1 MAVPAVRLDD
11 LQLTVVPGEGLVAR
25 FGEVALLALSGGSG
39 AAIDQLLATCRA
51 LGHARI
57 DEPGAILVDQLDAL
71 LGERMPASPSFCVL
85 ATSAEGV
92 EVVLCGEVEVT
103 VARGGQVS
111 RHAGP
116 DPDTWVDLLVD
127 EGFDWLIAV
136 PLGTAEPPSDVRLDL
151 HDGVVPGGGLRLTQR
166 DRLPGEGARPA
177 TAEPAVEWQPPGEPT
192 PTPAPASAPV
202 SAPASVPMP
211 ETDTGAG
218 FVSVPLWR
226 APAPVAHGPLP
237 VATTSLDDP
246 VPEPGAVLV
255 PTLRCSAGHPNNPAA
270 SHCAHCGRSLLDG
283 TARLVERPQ
292 PTLGLLLLDDGSSY
306 TLDTGYLIGCLPDL
320 AISLSRGEVRPLVLP
335 ERDGV
340 AATHAEVVLDGWA
353 VTVADRALDADTWL
367 RRPGDREWSRLVHGR
382 PEVIVAE
389 SQIRVGERVLTFVA
403 ARRIS
408 GDDLLN

>member
-1 MAVPAVRLDD
+1 MAAPAVRLDD

-51 LGHARI
+51 LGTARI

-127 EGFDWLIAV
+127 QGFDWLVAV
-136 PLGTAEPPSDVRLDL
+136 PLGSAEPPSDVRLDL

-166 DRLPGEGARPA
+166 DRLPGEALPRREPDEPREQLPVETTAPGPA
-177 TAEPAVEWQPPGEPT
+177 AAEVSPPSVEAPG
-192 PTPAPASAPV
+192 
-202 SAPASVPMP
+202 
-211 ETDTGAG
+211 G

-226 APAPVAHGPLP
+226 APAPATRSPLP
-237 VATTSLDDP
+237 VATTSLDEP
-246 VPEPGAVLV
+246 APEPGEVLV

-270 SHCAHCGRSLLDG
+270 THCGWCGRSLVDG
-283 TARLVERPQ
+283 TARLVDRPQ
-292 PTLGLLLLDDGSSY
+292 PTLGILLLDDGSSY
-306 TLDTGYLIGCLPDL
+306 TLDAGYLIGSMPDL
-320 AISLSRGEVRPLVLP
+320 ANALSRGDVRPLVLP

-340 AATHAEVVLDGWA
+340 VPTHAEIALDGWA
-353 VTVADRALDADTWL
+353 VTVADRAPDAGTWV
-367 RRPGDREWSRLVHGR
+367 RRPGDREWSRLAPSR
-382 PEVIVAE
+382 PEMIVAE
-389 SQIRVGERVLTFVA
+389 SQIRVGERVLTFIA
-403 ARRIS
+403 ARRIT
-408 GDDLLN
+408 GDDHSR

>member
-11 LQLTVVPGEGLVAR
+11 LQLTVVPGQGLVGR

-51 LGHARI
+51 LGRARM

-127 EGFDWLIAV
+127 EGFDWLVAV
-136 PLGTAEPPSDVRLDL
+136 PIGSAEPPSDVRLDL

-166 DRLPGEGARPA
+166 DRLPGEAAAMPA
-177 TAEPAVEWQPPGEPT
+177 PTVETVEPVRASEPAAAATRAETTVAEPSG
-192 PTPAPASAPV
+192 
-202 SAPASVPMP
+202 
-211 ETDTGAG
+211 G
-218 FVSVPLWR
+218 FVSVPLFR
-226 APAPVAHGPLP
+226 APVPTVREPLP
-237 VATTSLDDP
+237 VATTSLDEP
-246 VPEPGAVLV
+246 VPEPDAVLV

-270 SHCAHCGRSLLDG
+270 THCAYCGRSLVDG
-283 TARLVERPQ
+283 TARLLDRPQ
-292 PTLGLLLLDDGSSY
+292 PTLGILMLDDGSSY
-306 TLDTGYLIGCLPDL
+306 TLDAGYLIGCLPDL
-320 AISLSRGEVRPLVLP
+320 AIALSRGDVRPLVLP
-335 ERDGV
+335 EEDGV
-340 AATHAEVVLDGWA
+340 APTHAEIALDGWA
-353 VTVADRALDADTWL
+353 VTVADRALDADTWV
-367 RRPGDREWSRLVHGR
+367 RRPGDREWSRLEHSR
-382 PEVIVAE
+382 PEAVVAE
-389 SQIRVGERVLTFVA
+389 SQIRVGERVLTFIS
-403 ARRIS
+403 ARRIT
-408 GDDLLN
+408 GDDPPR

>member
-1 MAVPAVRLDD
+1 MAAPAVRLDD

-39 AAIDQLLATCRA
+39 AAVDQLLATCRA
-51 LGHARI
+51 LGTARI

-127 EGFDWLIAV
+127 EGFDWLVAV
-136 PLGTAEPPSDVRLDL
+136 PLGSAEPASDVRLDL

-166 DRLPGEGARPA
+166 DRLPGEAGRRPTATMPEFSGGTAAAVAEPEPRPA
-177 TAEPAVEWQPPGEPT
+177 TAFEAAE
-192 PTPAPASAPV
+192 S
-202 SAPASVPMP
+202 S
-211 ETDTGAG
+211 AG

-226 APAPVAHGPLP
+226 APSVVAPTPLP

-246 VPEPGAVLV
+246 TPSPDAILV
-255 PTLRCSAGHPNNPAA
+255 PALRCSAGHPNNPAA
-270 SHCAHCGRSLLDG
+270 SHCGQCGRSLLDG
-283 TARLVERPQ
+283 TARLVDRPQ
-292 PTLGLLLLDDGSSY
+292 PSLGLLLLDDGSAY
-306 TLDTGYLIGCLPDL
+306 ALDTGYLIGSKPDL
-320 AISLSRGEVRPLVLP
+320 ASSLARGDVRPLVLP

-340 AATHAEVVLDGWA
+340 VPTHTEVVLDGWN
-353 VTVADRALDADTWL
+353 VTVADRAPDAGTWI
-367 RRPGDREWSRLVHGR
+367 RRPGDREWTRLAPSR
-382 PEVIVAE
+382 PDAIIAE
-389 SQIRVGERVLTFVA
+389 TQIRIGERVLTFVA
-403 ARRIS
+403 VRRVS
-408 GDDLLN
+408 GVEASR

>member
-51 LGHARI
+51 LGNARI

-127 EGFDWLIAV
+127 QGFDWLVAV
-136 PLGTAEPPSDVRLDL
+136 PLGSAEPPSDVRLDL

-166 DRLPGEGARPA
+166 DRLPGEVHPRPQPEATRPA
-177 TAEPAVEWQPPGEPT
+177 IEPEAPIEPSPALPT
-192 PTPAPASAPV
+192 TGPTPA
-202 SAPASVPMP
+202 
-211 ETDTGAG
+211 EGTAG

-226 APAPVAHGPLP
+226 APAPAARPPLP
-237 VATTSLDDP
+237 VATTSLDEP
-246 VPEPGAVLV
+246 SPEPGAVLV

-270 SHCAHCGRSLLDG
+270 THCGWCGRSLVDG
-283 TARLVERPQ
+283 TARLIDRPQ
-292 PTLGLLLLDDGSSY
+292 PTLGILLLDDGSSY
-306 TLDTGYLIGCLPDL
+306 TLDAGYLIGSHPDL
-320 AISLSRGEVRPLVLP
+320 ANALSRGDVRPLVLP

-340 AATHAEVVLDGWA
+340 VPTHAEIALDGWA
-353 VTVADRALDADTWL
+353 VTATDRAPDAGTWV
-367 RRPGDREWSRLVHGR
+367 RRPGDREWSRLAPSR
-382 PEVIVAE
+382 PEMIVAE
-389 SQIRVGERVLTFVA
+389 SQVRVGERVLTFIA
-403 ARRIS
+403 ARRIT
-408 GDDLLN
+408 GDDHSR

>member
-11 LQLTVVPGEGLVAR
+11 LQLTVVPGQGLVGR

-51 LGHARI
+51 LGRARM

-127 EGFDWLIAV
+127 EGFDWLVAV
-136 PLGTAEPPSDVRLDL
+136 PIGSAEPPSDVRLDL

-166 DRLPGEGARPA
+166 DRLPGEAAPMPAQVVETVEPVGASEPA
-177 TAEPAVEWQPPGEPT
+177 AAATRAETTVAEPSG
-192 PTPAPASAPV
+192 
-202 SAPASVPMP
+202 
-211 ETDTGAG
+211 G
-218 FVSVPLWR
+218 FVSVPLFR
-226 APAPVAHGPLP
+226 APVPTVREPLP
-237 VATTSLDDP
+237 VATTSLD
-246 VPEPGAVLV
+246 EPLPQPDAVLV

-270 SHCAHCGRSLLDG
+270 THCAYCGRSLVDG
-283 TARLVERPQ
+283 TARLLDRPQ
-292 PTLGLLLLDDGSSY
+292 PTLGILMLDDGSSY
-306 TLDTGYLIGCLPDL
+306 TLDAGYLIGCLPDL
-320 AISLSRGEVRPLVLP
+320 AIALSRGDVRPLVLP
-335 ERDGV
+335 EEDGV
-340 AATHAEVVLDGWA
+340 APTHAEIALDGWA
-353 VTVADRALDADTWL
+353 VTVADRALDADTWV
-367 RRPGDREWSRLVHGR
+367 RRPGDREWSRLEHSR
-382 PEVIVAE
+382 PEAVVAE
-389 SQIRVGERVLTFVA
+389 SQIRVGERVLTFIS
-403 ARRIS
+403 ARRIT
-408 GDDLLN
+408 GDDPPR

>member
-39 AAIDQLLATCRA
+39 AAVDQLLATCRA
-51 LGHARI
+51 LGSARL

-127 EGFDWLIAV
+127 EGFDWLVAV

-177 TAEPAVEWQPPGEPT
+177 ATAPAVEWMPLDEPVPVPGAAPTSPPT
-192 PTPAPASAPV
+192 
-202 SAPASVPMP
+202 P

-226 APAPVAHGPLP
+226 APAPVGHDPLP
-237 VATTSLDDP
+237 IATTSLDEP

-270 SHCAHCGRSLLDG
+270 SHCAYCGRSLLDG
-283 TARLVERPQ
+283 TARLIERPQ

-353 VTVADRALDADTWL
+353 VTVADRALDAETWV

-403 ARRIS
+403 ARRIT

>member
-1 MAVPAVRLDD
+1 MAAPAVRLDD

-39 AAIDQLLATCRA
+39 AAVDQLLATCRA
-51 LGHARI
+51 LGSARI

-127 EGFDWLIAV
+127 EGFDWLVAV
-136 PLGTAEPPSDVRLDL
+136 PLGSAEPASDVRLDL

-166 DRLPGEGARPA
+166 DRLPGESGRRRATTTSEAAAGTGAEDDV
-177 TAEPAVEWQPPGEPT
+177 EPGRAPSLEPGE
-192 PTPAPASAPV
+192 SQ
-202 SAPASVPMP
+202 
-211 ETDTGAG
+211 GG

-226 APAPVAHGPLP
+226 APSVVAPSPLP

-246 VPEPGAVLV
+246 IPAPDAILV
-255 PTLRCSAGHPNNPAA
+255 AALRCSAGHLNNPAA
-270 SHCAHCGRSLLDG
+270 SHCGHCGRSLLDG
-283 TARLVERPQ
+283 TARLVDRPQ
-292 PTLGLLLLDDGSSY
+292 PSLGLLLLDDGSAY
-306 TLDTGYLIGCLPDL
+306 ALDTGYLIGSNPDL
-320 AISLSRGEVRPLVLP
+320 ASSLSRGDVRPLVLP
-335 ERDGV
+335 EADGV
-340 AATHAEVVLDGWA
+340 VPTHAEVVLDGWN
-353 VTVADRALDADTWL
+353 VTVADRAPDAGTWI
-367 RRPGDREWSRLVHGR
+367 RRPGDREWTRLAPSR
-382 PEVIVAE
+382 PDAIVAE
-389 SQIRVGERVLTFVA
+389 TQIRIGERVLTFVA
-403 ARRIS
+403 VRRVS
-408 GDDLLN
+408 GVEPPR

>member
-136 PLGTAEPPSDVRLDL
+136 PLGIGRAAER
-151 HDGVVPGGGLRLTQR
+151 RA
-166 DRLPGEGARPA
+166 ARPPRRCRA
-177 TAEPAVEWQPPGEPT
+177 RGRAPPHPARSASRRSCAPGDRRARGRLAAARRAAAAPVPA
-192 PTPAPASAPV
+192 PTPA
-202 SAPASVPMP
+202 SVLMP
-211 ETDTGAG
+211 EADTARGSSRSRSG
-218 FVSVPLWR
+218 VP
-226 APAPVAHGPLP
+226 PLP
-237 VATTSLDDP
+237 
-246 VPEPGAVLV
+246 
-255 PTLRCSAGHPNNPAA
+255 
-270 SHCAHCGRSLLDG
+270 
-283 TARLVERPQ
+283 
-292 PTLGLLLLDDGSSY
+292 
-306 TLDTGYLIGCLPDL
+306 
-320 AISLSRGEVRPLVLP
+320 
-335 ERDGV
+335 
-340 AATHAEVVLDGWA
+340 
-353 VTVADRALDADTWL
+353 
-367 RRPGDREWSRLVHGR
+367 
-382 PEVIVAE
+382 
-389 SQIRVGERVLTFVA
+389 
-403 ARRIS
+403 
-408 GDDLLN
+408 

>member
-166 DRLPGEGARPA
+166 DRLPGEAARPT
-177 TAEPAVEWQPPGEPT
+177 TAEPVVDWLSPGEPP
-192 PTPAPASAPV
+192 PTPAPAPDACLGARCPRPTAARGS
-202 SAPASVPMP
+202 SRCRCGVPP
-211 ETDTGAG
+211 
-218 FVSVPLWR
+218 PLT
-226 APAPVAHGPLP
+226 HDPLP
-237 VATTSLDDP
+237 VATTSLDEP
-246 VPEPGAVLV
+246 VPEAGAVLV

-292 PTLGLLLLDDGSSY
+292 PTLGLLLLDDGSAY
-306 TLDTGYLIGCLPDL
+306 TLDAGYLIGCLPDL

-353 VTVADRALDADTWL
+353 VTVADRALDAETWL

-403 ARRIS
+403 ARRIA
-408 GDDLLN
+408 GDDLFN

>member
-1 MAVPAVRLDD
+1 MAAPAVRLDD

-51 LGHARI
+51 LGTARI

-127 EGFDWLIAV
+127 QGFDWLVAV
-136 PLGTAEPPSDVRLDL
+136 PLGSAEPPSDVRLDL

-166 DRLPGEGARPA
+166 DRLPGEVLPRPEPEQS
-177 TAEPAVEWQPPGEPT
+177 EPAPSES
-192 PTPAPASAPV
+192 TPAPAAAEVSPPQVEAP
-202 SAPASVPMP
+202 
-211 ETDTGAG
+211 GG

-226 APAPVAHGPLP
+226 APAPGTRAPLP
-237 VATTSLDDP
+237 VATTSLDEP
-246 VPEPGAVLV
+246 VPEPGEVLV

-270 SHCAHCGRSLLDG
+270 THCGWCGRSLVDG
-283 TARLVERPQ
+283 TARLIDRPQ
-292 PTLGLLLLDDGSSY
+292 PTLGILLLDDGSSY
-306 TLDTGYLIGCLPDL
+306 TLDAGYLIGSMPDL
-320 AISLSRGEVRPLVLP
+320 ANALSRGDVRPLVLP

-340 AATHAEVVLDGWA
+340 VPTHAEIALDGWA
-353 VTVADRALDADTWL
+353 VTVADRAPDAGTWV
-367 RRPGDREWSRLVHGR
+367 RRPGDREWSRLTPSR
-382 PEVIVAE
+382 PEMIVAE
-389 SQIRVGERVLTFVA
+389 SQIRVGERVLTFIA
-403 ARRIS
+403 ARRIT
-408 GDDLLN
+408 GDDHSR

>member
-1 MAVPAVRLDD
+1 MAAPAVRLDD

-39 AAIDQLLATCRA
+39 AAVDQLLATCRA
-51 LGHARI
+51 LGRARI

-127 EGFDWLIAV
+127 QGFDWLVAV
-136 PLGTAEPPSDVRLDL
+136 PLGSAEPPSDVRLDL

-166 DRLPGEGARPA
+166 DRMPGEAPPPPTIVSEPIAAWETPA
-177 TAEPAVEWQPPGEPT
+177 PV
-192 PTPAPASAPV
+192 PTPAPAPEGD
-202 SAPASVPMP
+202 PA
-211 ETDTGAG
+211 AG

-226 APAPVAHGPLP
+226 APTPAVHLPLP
-237 VATTSLDDP
+237 VATTSLDEP

-255 PTLRCSAGHPNNPAA
+255 PSLRCSAGHPNNPAA

-283 TARLVERPQ
+283 TARLVERLQ

-306 TLDTGYLIGCLPDL
+306 TLDAGYLIGCLPDL
-320 AISLSRGEVRPLVLP
+320 AIALSRGDVRPLVLP

-353 VTVADRALDADTWL
+353 VTVTDRALDADTWV
-367 RRPGDREWSRLVHGR
+367 RRPGDREWVRLTHGR
-382 PEVIVAE
+382 PEGLVAE

-408 GDDLLN
+408 GDEHSR

>member
-1 MAVPAVRLDD
+1 VAAPTVRLDD

-51 LGHARI
+51 LGSARI

-127 EGFDWLIAV
+127 EGFDWLVAV
-136 PLGTAEPPSDVRLDL
+136 PLGSAEPASDVRLDL

-166 DRLPGEGARPA
+166 DRLPGESGRRSSALVP
-177 TAEPAVEWQPPGEPT
+177 EPG
-192 PTPAPASAPV
+192 
-202 SAPASVPMP
+202 
-211 ETDTGAG
+211 TDTGAAPVEGRHTEVEAAPASSVDTGDSSGG

-226 APAPVAHGPLP
+226 APSVVDRAPLP
-237 VATTSLDDP
+237 VATTSLD
-246 VPEPGAVLV
+246 EPLPAPDAILV
-255 PTLRCSAGHPNNPAA
+255 STLRCSAGHPNNPAS
-270 SHCAHCGRSLLDG
+270 SHCAHCGRSLVDG
-283 TARLVERPQ
+283 TARLVDRPQ
-292 PTLGLLLLDDGSSY
+292 PSLGLLLLDDGSAY
-306 TLDTGYLIGCLPDL
+306 ALDTGYLIGSNPDV
-320 AISLSRGEVRPLVLP
+320 ANSLSRGDVRPLVLP
-335 ERDGV
+335 EADGV
-340 AATHAEVVLDGWA
+340 VPMHAEVVLDGWA
-353 VTVADRALDADTWL
+353 VMVADRAPDAGTFV
-367 RRPGDREWSRLVHGR
+367 RRPGDREWTRLAPSR
-382 PEVIVAE
+382 PEAIIAE
-389 SQIRVGERVLTFVA
+389 TQIRIGERVLTFVA
-403 ARRIS
+403 VRRVS
-408 GDDLLN
+408 GV

>member
-1 MAVPAVRLDD
+1 
-11 LQLTVVPGEGLVAR
+11 
-25 FGEVALLALSGGSG
+25 
-39 AAIDQLLATCRA
+39 
-51 LGHARI
+51 
-57 DEPGAILVDQLDAL
+57 
-71 LGERMPASPSFCVL
+71 VL

-103 VARGGQVS
+103 VARRGQVS

-136 PLGTAEPPSDVRLDL
+136 PLGTVEPPSDVRLDL

-166 DRLPGEGARPA
+166 DRLPGEATRPA
-177 TAEPAVEWQPPGEPT
+177 TAEPADGWLPPADPA
-192 PTPAPASAPV
+192 PAPASLSASVP
-202 SAPASVPMP
+202 SAPAPTLGADS
-211 ETDTGAG
+211 GAG

-226 APAPVAHGPLP
+226 APAPLAHDPLP
-237 VATTSLDDP
+237 VATTSLDEP

-283 TARLVERPQ
+283 TARLMDRPQ

-320 AISLSRGEVRPLVLP
+320 AISLSRGEVRALVLP

-340 AATHAEVVLDGWA
+340 AATHAEVALDGWA
-353 VTVADRALDADTWL
+353 VTVTDRALDADTL
-367 RRPGDREWSRLVHGR
+367 VRRPGDREWSRLVHGR
-382 PEVIVAE
+382 PELIVAE

-403 ARRIS
+403 ARRIA
-408 GDDLLN
+408 GDDLSK